1 MSKALIFTASF
12 GFMIFA
18 FFVDRIRARKRPKIP
33 YVFRLKP
40 EKDRRVIWLSLAL
53 MTDFILLY
61 YNFIEVWLY
70 VLFCVLA
77 FFGYFILGLM
87 SKKGSGNH
95 G

>member
-40 EKDRRVIWLSLAL
+40 EKDRRIIWLSLAL
-53 MTDFILLY
+53 MVDFLLLY
-61 YNFIEVWLY
+61 YAFIDAWLY
-70 VLFCVLA
+70 VVICVLA
-77 FFGYFILGLM
+77 FLGYFIFGLT